1 MTGKPQKLANAAN
14 DGSIFFPLLLRKL
27 VVEHLPAHHWL
38 QGRTE
43 EVDSDMTVLEG
54 CSKGRLACFKVIPG
68 GNISSSNRQWEEA
81 AESGKGHI
89 MEPIVFYPLPPW
101 RPF

>member
-14 DGSIFFPLLLRKL
+14 EGSIFFPHLLRKL

-43 EVDSDMTVLEG
+43 EVDSEMMVLEG
-54 CSKGRLACFKVIPG
+54 CSKGRRLACFRVISG
-68 GNISSSNRQWEEA
+68 GNISSSTPALRKFIQIGEDNLQT
-81 AESGKGHI
+81 
-89 MEPIVFYPLPPW
+89 
-101 RPF
+101 